1 MKSSFIKMV
10 NKHRDGNY
18 PMDWFYSYYISKTNN
33 KLDPNIFSQIFMTR
47 DLKSVLE
54 HVSNELSVG
63 LVYKGDSIVAAFE
76 L

>member
-1 MKSSFIKMV
+1 MV

>member
-47 DLKSVLE
+47 DLKAVLD
-54 HVSNELSVG
+54 HVAKDLSVG